1 MRHTLRAADKLCSP
15 ALADASLASILLP
28 SLGGE
33 GAADGGSAEIGDG
46 VGTVSE
52 L

>member
-1 MRHTLRAADKLCSP
+1 MRHTLRATDKFCSP
-15 ALADASLASILLP
+15 ALADASLASALVT

-33 GAADGGSAEIGDG
+33 GAADGGSAVIGDG

>member
-1 MRHTLRAADKLCSP
+1 MRHTLRATDKFCSP
-15 ALADASLASILLP
+15 ALADASLASALLP

-33 GAADGGSAEIGDG
+33 GAADGGSAESGDG